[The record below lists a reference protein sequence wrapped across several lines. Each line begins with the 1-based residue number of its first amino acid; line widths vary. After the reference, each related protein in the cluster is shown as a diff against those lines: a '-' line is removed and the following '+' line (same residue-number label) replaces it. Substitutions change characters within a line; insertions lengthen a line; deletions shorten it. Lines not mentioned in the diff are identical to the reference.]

1 MAKSADKVAPQ
12 AEETEAEAAPEV
24 APEPPVAPGPKQQQ
38 PVGLKLRDALRSP
51 DEKASLRILEQHR
64 SHERTLSTM
73 VHHLGSVAAPLRFKL
88 RRADASGSGSLTE
101 GELSEALSSFGV
113 HLEDGQIE
121 SLMDRHAVD
130 EEHPLRSAGLAATAS
145 KTAPLSEEPKKDHHS
160 RYRRHMR
167 ASYGAPL
174 LMDYEKMVNEVEDE
188 FERHESEE
196 LRAKN
201 VKRSEPPRTIQRA
214 WRMIERAGGVDNECW
229 SRAFSG
235 LDLTSSGT
243 VPTEALPTVLSS
255 LGLHL
260 SEREMG
266 TVLSIVDPERSG
278 RVKYD
283 DVQANATRQVAAL
296 ENDRMEKF
304 SQWWWPKICC
314 TG

>member
-24 APEPPVAPGPKQQQ
+24 APEPPVAPGPPKQQQ

-160 RYRRHMR
+160 RYRRPARVIRSAPAHGLREDGERGGGRVR
-167 ASYGAPL
+167 AASP
-174 LMDYEKMVNEVEDE
+174 
-188 FERHESEE
+188 
-196 LRAKN
+196 
-201 VKRSEPPRTIQRA
+201 RSSGPRT
-214 WRMIERAGGVDNECW
+214 
-229 SRAFSG
+229 
-235 LDLTSSGT
+235 
-243 VPTEALPTVLSS
+243 
-255 LGLHL
+255 
-260 SEREMG
+260 
-266 TVLSIVDPERSG
+266 
-278 RVKYD
+278 
-283 DVQANATRQVAAL
+283 
-296 ENDRMEKF
+296 
-304 SQWWWPKICC
+304 
-314 TG
+314 